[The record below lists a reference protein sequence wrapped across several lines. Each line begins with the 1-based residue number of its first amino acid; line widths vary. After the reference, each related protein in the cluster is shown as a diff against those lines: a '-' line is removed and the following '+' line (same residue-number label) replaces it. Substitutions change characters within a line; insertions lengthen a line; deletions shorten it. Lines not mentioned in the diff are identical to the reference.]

1 MVAPAK
7 GEANI
12 TVVAALTQV
21 TTDVVAAEVTL
32 TNVAAQHALPSGE
45 GGFRELALVASLVD
59 RYGVASAKRIE
70 PFLAQKKRVL
80 AYGKPEVISLRFLDA
95 PRRRRGINAKVI
107 PLHVERTPI
116 GRQHLLH
123 SAVHLSRPQRISRRG
138 MQHENP
144 RLGRI
149 EKSQQHDKRH
159 QETANQQ
166 IFPERR
172 HSKPSHCHHGIEAK
186 MKATRARFIHIL

>member
-1 MVAPAK
+1 KTVSGSFWHRLHPKVDVHRHHFAMVAPAE

-95 PRRRRGINAKVI
+95 PPDVEALEVKLVRSSHGGVDAI
-107 PLHVERTPI
+107 LHVQRLDL
-116 GRQHLLH
+116 RL
-123 SAVHLSRPQRISRRG
+123 PQRQSG
-138 MQHENP
+138 
-144 RLGRI
+144 
-149 EKSQQHDKRH
+149 D
-159 QETANQQ
+159 
-166 IFPERR
+166 
-172 HSKPSHCHHGIEAK
+172 
-186 MKATRARFIHIL
+186 